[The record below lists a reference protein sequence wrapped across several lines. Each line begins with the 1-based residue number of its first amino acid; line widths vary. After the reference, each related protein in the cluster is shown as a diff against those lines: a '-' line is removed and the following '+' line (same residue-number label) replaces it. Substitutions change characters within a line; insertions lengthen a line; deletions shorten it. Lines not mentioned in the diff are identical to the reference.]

1 MYSPLDYGTACT
13 YPLELAGAS
22 IRESSAPLSRRAPPL
37 ESTRSPGSNKFLPFA
52 PENAVIRSTFTISLD
67 TTCFLDWVG
76 LVCGSLGKIG
86 FDECVGISR
95 GIKFETRRSG
105 CRSRFVPARSVPTQ
119 NSPPSP
125 ALPFRFTDSRKDAR
139 HGQTDPPFTGHLAS
153 RKQTRFRS
161 GFRVVASLFTN
172 FYSTLL
178 RILDESFAET
188 TLPTFSCSEQ
198 TGSTWA

>member
-22 IRESSAPLSRRAPPL
+22 IRESSAPLSRRAPHPNQLDRRDPINFCRLLQKMLLSDQPL
-37 ESTRSPGSNKFLPFA
+37 LHPLIPH
-52 PENAVIRSTFTISLD
+52 TFRL
-67 TTCFLDWVG
+67 G

-105 CRSRFVPARSVPTQ
+105 CRSRFVPARAVPTQ
-119 NSPPSP
+119 NSPSSS

-139 HGQTDPPFTGHLAS
+139 HGQTDPPFTWQAGNRPGFGVGFEWWLPHS
-153 RKQTRFRS
+153 RTSIRLYCGFLMNRS
-161 GFRVVASLFTN
+161 QR
-172 FYSTLL
+172 
-178 RILDESFAET
+178 
-188 TLPTFSCSEQ
+188 LPTFSCSEQ